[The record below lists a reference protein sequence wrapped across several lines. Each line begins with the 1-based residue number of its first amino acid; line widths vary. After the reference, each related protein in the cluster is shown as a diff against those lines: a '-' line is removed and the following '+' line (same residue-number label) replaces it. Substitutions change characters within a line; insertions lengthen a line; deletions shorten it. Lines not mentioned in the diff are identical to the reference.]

1 MVTVVDRFST
11 VTINSGGPLY
21 SMTDARYGG
30 RGNAVFL
37 SQVASNPA
45 FSILGF
51 FGYFTALCQGQDSTV
66 VDDKFSIGKRG
77 DRDLAGRSNDPMPS
91 VGNLRNPGFGDAV
104 LTSKLFAHAPRG
116 VHHPLPDLIALSIR
130 QVMSRF
136 LSSALA
142 KHVMVV
148 FSQSCLPQMVRVD
161 ARWVVTAMG
170 QRLLGPFSIHQKP
183 SYSMGRARLSA
194 EIELPISKPAL
205 GGQPEPARREMLV
218 NDRPMLID
226 LCPKTL
232 LQRDMWTAVDERR
245 MSSRH
250 IVSIALV
257 QGT

>member
-1 MVTVVDRFST
+1 
-11 VTINSGGPLY
+11 
-21 SMTDARYGG
+21 MTDARYGG

-37 SQVASNPA
+37 SQVASNPT

-51 FGYFTALCQGQDSTV
+51 FGYFTALRQGQNLTV

-77 DRDLAGRSNDPMPS
+77 NRDFAGRSNDPMPS
-91 VGNLRNPGFGDAV
+91 VGNLRNPGFSDAV
-104 LTSKLFAHAPRG
+104 LTSKLLAHAPWG
-116 VHHPLPDLIALSIR
+116 IHHSLPDLIALSIR

-170 QRLLGPFSIHQKP
+170 QRLLGPLSVHQKP
-183 SYSMGRARLSA
+183 SYSMGRARLST
-194 EIELPISKPAL
+194 EIELSIPKPAL
-205 GGQPEPARREMLV
+205 GGQPEPARREVWV
-218 NDRPMLID
+218 NDRTMLID
-226 LCPKTL
+226 LGPKTL
-232 LQRDMWTAVDERR
+232 LQRYMWTTMNEWR

-250 IVSIALV
+250 IVSIAPV